1 MAGEPVSG
9 DSEKIM
15 PQYVMI
21 IGLVSLLSAVIGA
34 LVAMFK
40 RRGADV
46 WGFACFIFPPLL
58 LILILLPKNTEPR
71 QQPKLSKKELEDVK
85 EFLFD

>member
-1 MAGEPVSG
+1 
-9 DSEKIM
+9 M

-34 LVAMFK
+34 FVAKFK

-46 WGFACFIFPPLL
+46 WGFACFMFPPLL
-58 LILILLPKNTEPR
+58 LLLILLPKNTEPR
-71 QQPKLSKKELEDVK
+71 SQQKLSSKELEDVK
-85 EFLFD
+85 EYLFD

>member
-1 MAGEPVSG
+1 
-9 DSEKIM
+9 M

-34 LVAMFK
+34 LVAKFK

-46 WGFACFIFPPLL
+46 WGFACFMFPPLL
-58 LILILLPKNTEPR
+58 LLLILLPKNTEPR
-71 QQPKLSKKELEDVK
+71 PQQKLSRKELEDVK
-85 EFLFD
+85 EYLFD